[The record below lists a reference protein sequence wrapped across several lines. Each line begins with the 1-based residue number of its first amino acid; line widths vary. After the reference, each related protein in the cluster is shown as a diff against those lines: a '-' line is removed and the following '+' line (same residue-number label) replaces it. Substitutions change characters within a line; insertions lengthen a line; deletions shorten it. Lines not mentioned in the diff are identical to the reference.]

1 MDKIKELL
9 GQIGASKE
17 LADQLCEHLER
28 YSNALKEKYEG
39 ELQEKIA
46 KAKQICIEE
55 VQKEKVNLARK
66 VGTFLESK
74 AASIEQAMT
83 RQRVAEESE
92 ASSLLKKTKA
102 LLEGIELEGEVSSR
116 ELLALQ
122 KKAGRLEKAI
132 GTLKEERNRAI
143 GKANKANE
151 VAVKMLKRNQ
161 LFEAKLKEAGLL
173 VEEKG
178 GASTCECGSP
188 MGEGMSKCK
197 KCNKTTVTGKE
208 KKAAEKVAKESRKA
222 KSAITEGRKRL
233 DKSRKA
239 PGKPKST
246 RRTLVESETPG
257 TYTSSGSPDISKI
270 ASEMPE

>member
-28 YSNALKEKYEG
+28 YSNALKEKYDG

-83 RQRVAEESE
+83 RQRVVEESE

-116 ELLALQ
+116 ELLALS

-178 GASTCECGSP
+178 GATKCECGGA
-188 MGEGMSKCK
+188 MAEGDKACAKCT
-197 KCNKTTVTGKE
+197 KTAPKE
-208 KKAAEKVAKESRKA
+208 TAKESKKA
-222 KSAITEGRKRL
+222 KKAITEGKKRL
-233 DKSRKA
+233 DRSRKA
-239 PGKPKST
+239 PVKPKST
-246 RRTLVESETPG
+246 RRTLIESEIPG
-257 TYTSSGSPDISKI
+257 TYSTSGSPDISKI